1 MIKLKTIL
9 SELAESDIQRLLK
22 RIKNKEFR
30 FLAQG
35 DNGRVYEIDNEDKV
49 FKVTQEHSEFEV
61 ATVIVGRH
69 TQFTT
74 FIPVYYVN
82 EIENGIL
89 PGSSYIM
96 AKANKLNRNMQN
108 NIIQFTDAFKRYAQE
123 MGGEITI
130 FDYLDNDG
138 ARDADTQLVNFLRA
152 LQQDIQKMNIPD
164 LDLDLDFGVNNVMV
178 WNGNMVLTDW

>member
-1 MIKLKTIL
+1 
-9 SELAESDIQRLLK
+9 
-22 RIKNKEFR
+22 
-30 FLAQG
+30 
-35 DNGRVYEIDNEDKV
+35 
-49 FKVTQEHSEFEV
+49 
-61 ATVIVGRH
+61 
-69 TQFTT
+69 
-74 FIPVYYVN
+74 
-82 EIENGIL
+82 
-89 PGSSYIM
+89 M

>member
-49 FKVTQEHSEFEV
+49 FKVTQESSEFEV

-89 PGSSYIM
+89 PASSYIM

-108 NIIQFTDAFKRYAQE
+108 NIIQFTDGFKRYAQE

-130 FDYLDNDG
+130 FDYLDNVILLTVD
-138 ARDADTQLVNFLRA
+138 LVI
-152 LQQDIQKMNIPD
+152 LQQHLWYYIIQTQYEMYIWAYLSMHILKILYHCVHSMI
-164 LDLDLDFGVNNVMV
+164 LMQ
-178 WNGNMVLTDW
+178 M